1 MKIKTRFYAGNLVF
15 QGPSGTYGVGQIR
28 RRGRVPDGLPD
39 RSSDAARNATQAG
52 ATFAGHEI
60 SNLIVSP
67 ARFSP
72 VGPSGSI
79 CRRARRLVIE
89 IRQIWGWVSWAA
101 NRDLYL
107 LDRWLSLV
115 YFSSVMA
122 SPHWT
127 PTIGSRCKY
136 DYAYPRGVLAF

>member
-1 MKIKTRFYAGNLVF
+1 MGGMSGGATPRERVRKLTAGRMSVRHAVPGPSMRVFNSRVFMKIKTRFYAGNLVF

-67 ARFSP
+67 ARFSH
-72 VGPSGSI
+72 VGPSGPI
-79 CRRARRLVIE
+79 CRRARRIVIE
-89 IRQIWGWVSWAA
+89 IRQIWGWVS
-101 NRDLYL
+101 
-107 LDRWLSLV
+107 
-115 YFSSVMA
+115 
-122 SPHWT
+122 
-127 PTIGSRCKY
+127 
-136 DYAYPRGVLAF
+136 

>member
-15 QGPSGTYGVGQIR
+15 QGAAGTYGVGQIR

-67 ARFSP
+67 ARFSH
-72 VGPSGSI
+72 VGPSGPI
-79 CRRARRLVIE
+79 CRRARRIVIE
-89 IRQIWGWVSWAA
+89 IRQIWGWVS
-101 NRDLYL
+101 
-107 LDRWLSLV
+107 
-115 YFSSVMA
+115 
-122 SPHWT
+122 
-127 PTIGSRCKY
+127 
-136 DYAYPRGVLAF
+136 